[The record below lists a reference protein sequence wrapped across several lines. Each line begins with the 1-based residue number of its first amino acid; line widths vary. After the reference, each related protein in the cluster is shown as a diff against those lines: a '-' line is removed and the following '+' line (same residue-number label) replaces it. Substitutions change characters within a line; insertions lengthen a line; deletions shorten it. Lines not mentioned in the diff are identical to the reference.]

1 MTQAACREGGD
12 ARTRIQP
19 VGGVGGKSRATG
31 KSVPTWTGIAAALA
45 IVVAGFVGFTNRK
58 SAPSPAPVATSA
70 SEPKA
75 GAPAP
80 IAPAEPRR
88 GPKSIVVRPFENLSA
103 DQEANA
109 VFVDGMH
116 VDVISNL
123 LRIRELRGVPRD
135 PAMTYRGAK
144 KTPKAIA
151 EELGWRLC

>member
-1 MTQAACREGGD
+1 M
-12 ARTRIQP
+12 
-19 VGGVGGKSRATG
+19 
-31 KSVPTWTGIAAALA
+31 
-45 IVVAGFVGFTNRK
+45 
-58 SAPSPAPVATSA
+58 
-70 SEPKA
+70 
-75 GAPAP
+75 
-80 IAPAEPRR
+80 
-88 GPKSIVVRPFENLSA
+88 VRPFENLSA
-103 DQEANA
+103 DQKANA